1 MELKNLNSVL
11 IEYTYYL
18 KDDIIDNDK
27 SISDLKPDQS
37 VKMFLNKWKKRMEEK
52 IQKELEASK
61 KIKEKITKS

>member
-18 KDDIIDNDK
+18 KNDIIHNNK
-27 SISDLKPDQS
+27 SISDLKPEES
-37 VKMFLNKWKKRMEEK
+37 VKIFLDKWKKRIEER
-52 IQKELEASK
+52 IQKELEDRE

>member
-18 KDDIIDNDK
+18 KNDIIHNNK
-27 SISDLKPDQS
+27 SISDLKPEES
-37 VKMFLNKWKKRMEEK
+37 VKIFLDKWKKRIEER
-52 IQKELEASK
+52 IQKELEASE